1 MWKFLEDKSR
11 RETIGWLASGAA
23 AILAAGWAVVVYIVP
38 PHDKPNPANR
48 GSQSVNC
55 GLITEESLRG
65 RDITLN
71 CPDQKPH

>member
-38 PHDKPNPANR
+38 PQHKPNPANR